1 MSLLYP
7 AGQTP
12 YCTPNELVAAP
23 TGISWSTIPPY
34 KGTTPAQQLAEQV
47 NILGR
52 ATAQVDTYVN
62 QVLRATLDTEQ
73 ISGPDYR
80 VTVMTGVGNGRVI
93 LSRWPIMSIVS
104 IQVAPNG
111 VFPRQWTTLPAG
123 SFDIEHPIIGV
134 YGSIAPSD
142 AADGGQSI
150 VISPGYVNWC
160 GGRNG
165 VLLRIQ
171 YINGWP
177 HTSITEDVAAGA
189 MSLPVDDCTGWAV
202 TGEFGNTGAT
212 GTVYDSGQQETVQVS
227 AASTTSGPGN
237 LTVPALTFGHKAGT
251 MVTTLPQSVIWAT
264 ILFASAQAL
273 TRGATSTTVHQIP
286 GTGAGGSK
294 GAEDLI
300 SEGELLLHGLRRT
313 I

>member
-12 YCTPNELVAAP
+12 YCTPAELVSAP

-34 KGTTPAQQLAEQV
+34 KSSTPAQTLAEQV

-52 ATAQVDTYVN
+52 ATAQADGYVN
-62 QVLRATLDTEQ
+62 QILRATLNTEQ
-73 ISGPDYR
+73 ISGPDFR

-93 LSRWPIMSIVS
+93 LSRWPILSIVS
-104 IQVAPNG
+104 VQVAPNG

-123 SFDIEHPIIGV
+123 SYDIEHPTIGLFDTV
-134 YGSIAPSD
+134 APS
-142 AADGGQSI
+142 AAGDGGQSI

-165 VLLRIQ
+165 VLLRIT
-171 YINGWP
+171 YVNGWP
-177 HTSITEDVAAGA
+177 HTSLTSDVAIGA
-189 MSLPVDDCTGWAV
+189 TSLPVDDCTGWAI
-202 TGEFGNTGAT
+202 TGEFGVTGAA
-212 GTVYDSGQQETVQVS
+212 GTVYDSGQQETMQVS
-227 AASTTSGPGN
+227 AASVTSGPGN
-237 LTVPALTFGHKAGT
+237 LTVPATTFGHKAGT
-251 MVTTLPQSVIWAT
+251 MITTLPQYAIWAT

-273 TRGATSTTVHQIP
+273 TRGSTSTTVHNIP
-286 GTGAGGSK
+286 GTGSSGEKSAGELV
-294 GAEDLI
+294 AQA
-300 SEGELLLHGLRRT
+300 ELLLHPLRRT

>member
-12 YCTPNELVAAP
+12 YCTPAELVSAP
-23 TGISWSTIPPY
+23 TGLSWSTIPPY

-52 ATAQVDTYVN
+52 ATAQCDTYVN

-73 ISGPDYR
+73 ISGPDFR

-123 SFDIEHPIIGV
+123 SYDVEHPIIGV
-134 YGSIAPSD
+134 YGSVAPSD
-142 AADGGQSI
+142 SADGGQSI

-165 VLLRIQ
+165 VLLRIT
-171 YINGWP
+171 YVNGWP
-177 HTSITEDVAAGA
+177 HTSLTSDVAVGA
-189 MSLPVDDCTGWAV
+189 TSLPVDDCTGWAV
-202 TGEFGNTGAT
+202 TGEFGNTGAA

-227 AASTTSGPGN
+227 AATATSGPGN
-237 LTVPALTFGHKAGT
+237 LTVPATTFGHKAGT
-251 MVTTLPQSVIWAT
+251 MITALPQSVIWAT

-273 TRGATSTTVHQIP
+273 TRGSTSTTVHNIP
-286 GTGAGGSK
+286 GTGSSGEKNA
-294 GAEDLI
+294 ADLVAD
-300 SEGELLLHGLRRT
+300 GKLLLHGLRRT